1 MVVPAD
7 DPLIG
12 TTGVLLDRTGEGDR
26 LANDPSTMR
35 NNQKP
40 LLFVD
45 IDGVLSLFGFQ
56 SDRRPHGDVAER
68 RGHRA
73 PDFGHAL
80 PSTCTDLAAPFD
92 LVWCSGW
99 EEKANE
105 HLLRALVLPTALPF
119 LTFTAQEGATR
130 HWKLA
135 AIDAHA
141 GDRPLAWIDDAHD
154 DSCRAWA
161 SSRRA
166 PTLLV
171 TTDPP
176 AGLTGAHVA
185 GARALGRRAHAGS
198 GPPSSMTTG

>member
-1 MVVPAD
+1 
-7 DPLIG
+7 
-12 TTGVLLDRTGEGDR
+12 
-26 LANDPSTMR
+26 MR
-35 NNQKP
+35 SNQKP

-56 SDRRPHGDVAER
+56 SNTRPDGVWINVEGIVHLISASASEHL
-68 RGHRA
+68 HR
-73 PDFGHAL
+73 
-80 PSTCTDLAAPFD
+80 LAAPFD

-119 LTFTAQEGATR
+119 LTFTAQNGASR
-130 HWKLA
+130 HWKLD

-161 SSRRA
+161 SSRGA

-171 TTDPP
+171 TTDP
-176 AGLTGAHVA
+176 ASGLTGAHVEALEHWAA
-185 GARALGRRAHAGS
+185 GLTPAANHLH
-198 GPPSSMTTG
+198 P